1 VQPNSLR
8 TRSVSFA
15 FLFGPPR
22 LITRDEASQ
31 AHGRVCDRLKL
42 DDLSFQYNSS
52 EPAPKPSSRSFAIV
66 MHRQEGRGIFR
77 LSIDHPGAGYP
88 MRLLLEFVWP
98 PSDVHVD
105 ERFDDACAAVF
116 EGGLE
121 GKWQRVM
128 AEARLRAQCDLQTG
142 GSIAFLNSEIS
153 RFSTIAEN
161 TLGKPL
167 SFVTLGLHVTPA
179 TQTDEPLNDP
189 GRELTIE
196 VLREDSKALYL
207 ELVSKWTQ
215 VPIGASPVELN
226 RIRPITAKP
235 SEYIEESRTALRN
248 WVSGIAGNGR
258 DSK

>member
-1 VQPNSLR
+1 MQPQSLR
-8 TRSVSFA
+8 TRGVSFA

-22 LITRDEASQ
+22 LITRDEASRV
-31 AHGRVCDRLKL
+31 HGRVCDRLGL

-52 EPAPKPSSRSFAIV
+52 DPAPKPRSRRFEIV
-66 MHRQEGRGIFR
+66 MQRKEGRGGF
-77 LSIDHPGAGYP
+77 LLKIDHPGEGNP
-88 MRLLLEFVWP
+88 IRLFLEFVWP

-105 ERFDDACAAVF
+105 ERFDDACNAVLD
-116 EGGLE
+116 GGLE
-121 GKWQRVM
+121 GQWQRVM
-128 AEARLRAQCDLQTG
+128 AEARLRAECDVQTG
-142 GSIAFLNSEIS
+142 GSLAFLNSEIAK
-153 RFSTIAEN
+153 FSTIAAD

-179 TQTDEPLNDP
+179 TQTDDPLNDP

-215 VPIGASPVELN
+215 VPIGALPVEPT

-235 SEYIEESRTALRN
+235 SEYIEESRTALSN